1 MLVERSMHP
10 EWLSNAY
17 AVADR
22 QGGTAVFVDSGADV
36 APLVAAVEGWGATPA
51 AILRTHSHHDHV
63 VHEDDLR
70 DRYGIPVIHT
80 IEALPASIGDLR
92 LHAIFTPGHADD
104 HLAFVFDNEAVFTGD
119 VLFKDA
125 VGGGDLAQVR
135 ASVLELLELPG
146 VLRRLPRSHRRD
158 DDRPGARVEP
168 VRPRLARDGAGG
180 DGAGARRRP
189 RRDARRLVAGLRRQG
204 QGLGPLRRRHR
215 RHRRRLSRR
224 AVILAIDQG
233 TSGTTC
239 LVVDGELEIRGR
251 GYVAIASRYP
261 QPGWVEQDPEEIWSS
276 VLAAAEAAL
285 ASAGLRA
292 ADLTAIGIT
301 NQRETTILWERG
313 SGRPLQDA
321 IVWQDR
327 RTAERC
333 RELPADLIR
342 ERTGL
347 VPDPY
352 FSATKLE
359 WLLARAEQ
367 PAAELAFGTVDS
379 WLVWKLTGGRR
390 HVTDVTNAA
399 RTMLFDIGRLA
410 WDDELLALFGVD
422 PSLLPEVVATSG
434 VLGEGELFGAALPI
448 ASLVGDQQAALF
460 GQGCFEPR
468 EAKATYGTGSFVLV
482 NVGGDR
488 GAAPAGL
495 LKTVAAVAPGH
506 DVQYAVEGS
515 VLTSGAVVQWLRDGL
530 GIAADADEVERLA
543 VEAGSSGGVIVR
555 PRARRAR
562 VAVLGSR
569 RPRPHQRDHR
579 RHDARAHRARD
590 ARGHRAPGGRRAR
603 GASRRRRVPPRRRRS
618 EPQRVPDAAPGG
630 PAGTARRGRG
640 REGEHR
646 RRRRRPRGARH
657 GRLAEPGGVRGAGAA
672 RPELRAL
679 AVPRRGGASGAPSGG
694 SRSSVRGCARSV
706 W

>member
-36 APLVAAVEGWGATPA
+36 APLVAAVEGWGAAPA

-80 IEALPASIGDLR
+80 VEALPAAVGDLR
-92 LHAIFTPGHADD
+92 LRAIFTPGHADD

-146 VLRRLPRSHRRD
+146 VLRRLPGSHRRD
-158 DDRPGARVEP
+158 DDRPRARVEP

-204 QGLGPLRRRHR
+204 QGLGPLRRRHGR
-215 RHRRRLSRR
+215 DRWWLPRR

-239 LVVDGELEIRGR
+239 LVVDEELEIRGR
-251 GYVAIASRYP
+251 GYVAVAARYP

-301 NQRETTILWERG
+301 NQRETTIVWERR

-333 RELPADLIR
+333 RELPGELIR

-379 WLVWKLTGGRR
+379 WLVWKLTGGGR

-410 WDDELLALFGVD
+410 WDDELLDLFGVE

-434 VLGEGELFGAALPI
+434 VLGEGELFGAVLPI

-488 GAAPAGL
+488 GAAPVGL

-543 VEAGSSGGVIVR
+543 VEAGSSGGVTFV
-555 PRARRAR
+555 PALAG
-562 VAVLGSR
+562 LGSPYWDPDVR
-569 RPRPHQRDHR
+569 GLISGITGGTTRGHI
-579 RHDARAHRARD
+579 ARATLEAIAHQVADVLEAHPDGVAFLRAD
-590 ARGHRAPGGRRAR
+590 G
-603 GASRRRRVPPRRRRS
+603 GASRNAFLMQLQADLLERPVEVVAEKESTAVGAAALAGLATGVWPSPEAFAERV
-618 EPQRVPDAAPGG
+618 
-630 PAGTARRGRG
+630 RRGPSY
-640 REGEHR
+640 EPSLSHDEVEQR
-646 RRRRRPRGARH
+646 RAEW
-657 GRLAEPGGVRGAGAA
+657 RLAVA
-672 RPELRAL
+672 R
-679 AVPRRGGASGAPSGG
+679 
-694 SRSSVRGCARSV
+694 ARMR
-706 W
+706 